1 MKYVCPNPS
10 VEPPAPG
17 KPVSAAHLTRSAPQ
31 HSSAMTRASIM
42 PEAPA
47 TGLAQPSA
55 EPIGVSLPRSAQSER
70 GWRFA
75 PQCCA
80 WQSGRWRRWVQ
91 RHQFTPE
98 SLCRPSLSFPGKV
111 LSRPVASSCSLEG
124 KSPWRASHAWG
135 CRPTTSHLSLR
146 CVTQPSLGRP
156 HASFKEVALLAC
168 AMLRAS
174 SSIRRASR
182 RHA

>member
-1 MKYVCPNPS
+1 
-10 VEPPAPG
+10 
-17 KPVSAAHLTRSAPQ
+17 
-31 HSSAMTRASIM
+31 MTRASVM
-42 PEAPA
+42 FEAPA
-47 TGLAQPSA
+47 TELAQPSA
-55 EPIGVSLPRSAQSER
+55 EPTGVSLPRSAQSER

-80 WQSGRWRRWVQ
+80 WQLGRWPRWVQ
-91 RHQFTPE
+91 RHQLTPE
-98 SLCRPSLSFPGKV
+98 SLCQPSSSFPGKV
-111 LSRPVASSCSLEG
+111 PSRPVSSSSCSEG

-174 SSIRRASR
+174 SSFHRAPR